1 MHCILS
7 NASAAD
13 EQALLKADNELDIWN
28 LT

>member
-7 NASAAD
+7 NVTADD
-13 EQALLKADNELDIWN
+13 EQALLKADNEFGIWN